1 MFYHSSKNTNSVN
14 QSIEVFSFVLDLQQ
28 MGGGTACARQ
38 TPPTPHQASS
48 LQLDSEKWGHEGRGH
63 SQRDGT
69 PSSTPLSPGS
79 LPLHTTLFLTFSLRL
94 EQTVLSLSSTRLTH
108 LPSGIRAT
116 DTLHVPPDHLPL
128 SLRPPPPT
136 PNRKHFTTGLACL
149 PRFGVCIPTHCFAP
163 WICYSVNSF
172 PRLFQPC
179 VFSPGLGCKMH

>member
-94 EQTVLSLSSTRLTH
+94 EQTVLSLSSARLTLRH
-108 LPSGIRAT
+108 PSHRHTTRATRPPTLIPPPASAHSQQKTLHHGPGLPSPVWSLHSYSPFC
-116 DTLHVPPDHLPL
+116 TLDLLLCKQL
-128 SLRPPPPT
+128 SPVISTL
-136 PNRKHFTTGLACL
+136 
-149 PRFGVCIPTHCFAP
+149 CFL
-163 WICYSVNSF
+163 S
-172 PRLFQPC
+172 RTR
-179 VFSPGLGCKMH
+179 M

>member
-1 MFYHSSKNTNSVN
+1 MVKVIDFVLYMFYHSSKNTNSVN

-94 EQTVLSLSSTRLTH
+94 EQTVLSLSSTRLTYPQAPEPQTH
-108 LPSGIRAT
+108 CTCHQTTYPYPSAR
-116 DTLHVPPDHLPL
+116 
-128 SLRPPPPT
+128 LRPLPT
-136 PNRKHFTTGLACL
+136 ENTSPRAWLA
-149 PRFGVCIPTHCFAP
+149 F
-163 WICYSVNSF
+163 
-172 PRLFQPC
+172 
-179 VFSPGLGCKMH
+179 PGLESAFLLTVLHLGSVTL